1 MQLIIETNGGFIA
14 IKNILASVTVPPP
27 VQSYINGDNS
37 EQLQPGLLPLD
48 KNPEQHHRPSC
59 FYLVAFSFAFT
70 GQTTQTHHDQLKRKK
85 KQPIPGVLM

>member
-27 VQSYINGDNS
+27 TVQSYISEDNS

-48 KNPEQHHRPSC
+48 KNPEHHHRH
-59 FYLVAFSFAFT
+59 LVPVAS
-70 GQTTQTHHDQLKRKK
+70 
-85 KQPIPGVLM
+85 I

>member
-37 EQLQPGLLPLD
+37 EQLQHGLLPLD
-48 KNPEQHHRPSC
+48 KNPEQHRRH
-59 FYLVAFSFAFT
+59 LVPVAS
-70 GQTTQTHHDQLKRKK
+70 
-85 KQPIPGVLM
+85 V